1 MLITLIAGARPN
13 FMKIAP
19 LIKAIQKAHAEGKD
33 IHYRLVHTGQHYD
46 KNMSDT
52 FFEELGIP
60 MPDVNL
66 GCGGGTQAE
75 QTANIMVAFERDLM
89 ANPTDLVLVVG
100 DVTSTMACSIVA
112 KKLNTRVCHVEAG
125 IRSWDL
131 TMPEE
136 INRMVTD
143 SLADYMFTTSEVAN
157 KNLLL
162 QGASLEVKGERL
174 EVKGEENGEADIQ
187 ASRLIASL
195 PHNLPVL
202 EEEQYAFKRN
212 VQRVWWVGN
221 VMIDTLLANRARF
234 RRPAVYDELGLQEK
248 NYVVMTMHRPANVDE
263 EQHLKALMEQIITN
277 VHNLPIIF
285 PIHPRTAKIFYN
297 LWGNEEQLAQ
307 LFPNLHIVA
316 PMGYLEFN
324 YLVEHAKV
332 VVTDS
337 GGITE
342 ETTVM
347 GVPCITLRDNTE
359 RPETCTI
366 GTNRLIGTNPQAVK
380 PALDALF
387 AGEWQ
392 PGAIPPLWDGHT
404 AERIVEILYEVLG

>member
-1 MLITLIAGARPN
+1 MLVTLIAGARPN

-19 LIKAIQKAHAEGKD
+19 IIRAIKAAEAAGKD
-33 IHYRLVHTGQHYD
+33 MHYRLVHTGQHYD

-60 MPDVNL
+60 QPDMNL

-75 QTANIMVAFERDLM
+75 QTAHIMVAFEQYLM
-89 ANPTDLVLVVG
+89 ANPCDLVLVVG

-112 KKLNTRVCHVEAG
+112 KKLNTKVCHVEAG

-143 SLADYMFTTSEVAN
+143 SLADYMFTTTDIADR
-157 KNLLL
+157 NLLR
-162 QGASLEVKGERL
+162 QGAVYA
-174 EVKGEENGEADIQ
+174 EEWQPEQ
-187 ASRLIASL
+187 V
-195 PHNLPVL
+195 VL
-202 EEEQYAFKRN
+202 GHDRCP
-212 VQRVWWVGN
+212 QRVWRVGN
-221 VMIDTLLANRARF
+221 VMIDTLLKNMPRF
-234 RRPAVYDELGLQEK
+234 RKPAVYDELGLQEGK
-248 NYVVMTMHRPANVDE
+248 YVVMTMHRPANVDE
-263 EQHLKALMEQIITN
+263 ETHLRALMEQIITN
-277 VHNLPIIF
+277 VHGEPIVF
-285 PIHPRTAKIFYN
+285 PIHPRTAKIFYG
-297 LWGNEEQLAQ
+297 LWGTATDSVEENRAALHKV
-307 LFPNLHIVA
+307 FSNLYIVD

-324 YLVEHAKV
+324 YLVQHSRA

-359 RPETCTI
+359 RPETCTV
-366 GTNRLIGTNPQAVK
+366 GTNELIGTNPAAVK
-380 PALDALF
+380 PALDRLY
-387 AGEWQ
+387 AGEWKK
-392 PGAIPPLWDGHT
+392 GAIPELWDGHA
-404 AERIVEILYEVLG
+404 AERIVEILANL

>member
-19 LIKAIQKAHAEGKD
+19 LIKAIQNARAAGQD

-75 QTANIMVAFERDLM
+75 QTANIMVAFEKELM
-89 ANPTDLVLVVG
+89 AHPTDIVLVVG

-112 KKLNTRVCHVEAG
+112 KKLNTKVCHVEAG

-131 TMPEE
+131 SMPEE

-157 KNLLL
+157 KNLILS
-162 QGASLEVKGERL
+162 GAQF
-174 EVKGEENGEADIQ
+174 ADYAQNQQSQYYHISHN
-187 ASRLIASL
+187 ASAL
-195 PHNLPVL
+195 P
-202 EEEQYAFKRN
+202 EEQYAATKTP
-212 VQRVWWVGN
+212 QLVWWVGN
-221 VMIDTLLANRARF
+221 VMIDTLLANRANF
-234 RRPAVYDELGLQEK
+234 RKPAVFDALALQEK
-248 NYVVMTMHRPANVDE
+248 QYVVMTMHRPANVDE

-277 VHNLPIIF
+277 VHGLPIIF

-297 LWGNEEQLAQ
+297 LWGNEAQLKT
-307 LFPNLHIVA
+307 LFPNLHIVE

-324 YLVEHAKV
+324 YMVEHAKA

-359 RPETCTI
+359 RPETCTV
-366 GTNRLIGTNPQAVK
+366 GTNMLIGTNPNAIK
-380 PALDALF
+380 PALDTLF
-387 AGEWQ
+387 ANEWKQ
-392 PGAIPPLWDGHT
+392 GDIPTLWDGHT
-404 AERIVEILYEVLG
+404 AERIIDILVRG